1 MSIFSLKKKREKNNI
16 ELKLFITWFVFW
28 DLFQC
33 VLIRLKMHKKRSRV
47 SVINLSTVIQT
58 WSQPDNFHQI
68 LSDWRRLKFNK
79 HSLHKAGISL
89 WDRLIWRY
97 STATQIWIVLK
108 VFIIVD
114 HDLLLLGFLY
124 QGTLDI
130 PSCRIYYLSK
140 FHVLLWKKKRIF
152 TVKSF
157 IHDVIPQILYI
168 YLW

>member
-1 MSIFSLKKKREKNNI
+1 
-16 ELKLFITWFVFW
+16 
-28 DLFQC
+28 
-33 VLIRLKMHKKRSRV
+33 MHKKRSRV

-140 FHVLLWKKKRIF
+140 FHVLLWKKKKNIYSEIIYTWCHPTNF
-152 TVKSF
+152 
-157 IHDVIPQILYI
+157 I
-168 YLW
+168 YLSLVTYSKYFFFTTAYDVTARRKTENVFK